1 MPSLLEFSNIAN
13 VAKNSIPKNPD
24 VIAYMR
30 VDVSL
35 LAFVMDHINLVE
47 EQLHQANETID
58 TLRGLRSAEQSAY
71 DELMEQKNK
80 LQEQLAGALQQIEEL
95 TPVAKSATNPD
106 IVI

>member
-1 MPSLLEFSNIAN
+1 MASLLEFSNIAN
-13 VAKNSIPKNPD
+13 VAKNSIPANTD

-47 EQLHQANETID
+47 EQLSQANETID
-58 TLRGLRSAEQSAY
+58 NLRELRKAEQSAY

-80 LQEQLAGALQQIEEL
+80 LQEQLADALQQIEDMKPAP
-95 TPVAKSATNPD
+95 TV
-106 IVI
+106 

>member
-1 MPSLLEFSNIAN
+1 MASLLEFSNIAN

-24 VIAYMR
+24 VVAYMR

-47 EQLHQANETID
+47 EQLSQANETID
-58 TLRGLRSAEQSAY
+58 TLRELRTAEQSAY

-80 LQEQLAGALQQIEEL
+80 LQEQLADALQQIEDMKPPAEP
-95 TPVAKSATNPD
+95 TK
-106 IVI
+106 

>member
-1 MPSLLEFSNIAN
+1 MASLLEFSNIAN
-13 VAKNSIPKNPD
+13 VAKNSIPENAD

-47 EQLHQANETID
+47 EQLSQANETID
-58 TLRGLRSAEQSAY
+58 TLRKLREAEQNAY

-80 LQEQLAGALQQIEEL
+80 LQEQLADALQQIEDMKP
-95 TPVAKSATNPD
+95 PVEPTK
-106 IVI
+106 

>member
-1 MPSLLEFSNIAN
+1 MASLLEFSNIAN
-13 VAKNSIPKNPD
+13 VAKNSIPENAD

-47 EQLHQANETID
+47 EQLSQANETID
-58 TLRGLRSAEQSAY
+58 TLRKLREAEQNAY

-80 LQEQLAGALQQIEEL
+80 LQEQLADALQQIEEL
-95 TPVAKSATNPD
+95 TPTASSATK
-106 IVI
+106 

>member
-1 MPSLLEFSNIAN
+1 MASLLEFSNIAN
-13 VAKNSIPKNPD
+13 VAKNSIPANTD

-47 EQLHQANETID
+47 EQLSQANETID
-58 TLRGLRSAEQSAY
+58 TLRELRKAEQNAY

-80 LQEQLAGALQQIEEL
+80 LQEQLADALQQIEDMK
-95 TPVAKSATNPD
+95 PSAESTK
-106 IVI
+106 

>member
-1 MPSLLEFSNIAN
+1 MASLLEFSNIAN
-13 VAKNSIPKNPD
+13 VAKNSIPENPD

-47 EQLHQANETID
+47 EQLSQANETID
-58 TLRGLRSAEQSAY
+58 TLRGLRTAEQSAY

-80 LQEQLAGALQQIEEL
+80 LQEQLADALQQIEDMKPPAEP
-95 TPVAKSATNPD
+95 TK
-106 IVI
+106 

>member
-1 MPSLLEFSNIAN
+1 MASLLEFSNVAN

-24 VIAYMR
+24 VVAYMR

-47 EQLHQANETID
+47 EQLSQANETID
-58 TLRGLRSAEQSAY
+58 TLRELRTAEQSAY

-80 LQEQLAGALQQIEEL
+80 LQEQLADALQQIKGMK
-95 TPVAKSATNPD
+95 PPAKPTE
-106 IVI
+106 

>member
-1 MPSLLEFSNIAN
+1 MPSLLEFSNVAN

-47 EQLHQANETID
+47 EQLSQANETND
-58 TLRGLRSAEQSAY
+58 TLRELRTAEQRAY

-80 LQEQLAGALQQIEEL
+80 LQEQLADALQQIEEL
-95 TPVAKSATNPD
+95 TPASK
-106 IVI
+106 

>member
-1 MPSLLEFSNIAN
+1 MASLLEFSNIAN
-13 VAKNSIPKNPD
+13 VAKNSIPENAD

-47 EQLHQANETID
+47 EQLSQANETID
-58 TLRGLRSAEQSAY
+58 TLRKLREAEQNAY

-80 LQEQLAGALQQIEEL
+80 LQEQLADALQQIEEL
-95 TPVAKSATNPD
+95 TPVAVSTK
-106 IVI
+106 

>member
-1 MPSLLEFSNIAN
+1 MASLLEFSNIAN

-24 VIAYMR
+24 VVAYMR

-47 EQLHQANETID
+47 EQLSQANETID
-58 TLRGLRSAEQSAY
+58 TLRELREAEQNAY

-80 LQEQLAGALQQIEEL
+80 LQEQLADALQQIEDMKPPAEP
-95 TPVAKSATNPD
+95 TK
-106 IVI
+106 

>member
-1 MPSLLEFSNIAN
+1 MASLLEFSNIAN
-13 VAKNSIPKNPD
+13 VAKNSIPANTD

-47 EQLHQANETID
+47 EQLSQANETID
-58 TLRGLRSAEQSAY
+58 TLRELRKAEQSAY

-80 LQEQLAGALQQIEEL
+80 LQEQLADALQQIEDMKPAP
-95 TPVAKSATNPD
+95 TKQ
-106 IVI
+106 

>member
-1 MPSLLEFSNIAN
+1 MASLLEFSNIAN

-47 EQLHQANETID
+47 AQLSQSYETVD
-58 TLRGLRSAEQSAY
+58 TLRGLRTAEQSAY
-71 DELMEQKNK
+71 AELMEQKNK
-80 LQEQLAGALQQIEEL
+80 LQEQLADALQQIEDMKPPAEP
-95 TPVAKSATNPD
+95 TE
-106 IVI
+106 

>member
-1 MPSLLEFSNIAN
+1 MASLLEFSNIAN
-13 VAKNSIPKNPD
+13 VAKNSIPETPD

-47 EQLHQANETID
+47 EQLSQANETID

-80 LQEQLAGALQQIEEL
+80 LQEQLADALQQIEDMKPPEEP
-95 TPVAKSATNPD
+95 TE
-106 IVI
+106 

>member
-1 MPSLLEFSNIAN
+1 MASLLEFSNIAN
-13 VAKNSIPKNPD
+13 VAKNSIPANTD

-47 EQLHQANETID
+47 EQLSQANETID
-58 TLRGLRSAEQSAY
+58 TLRKLREAEQNAY

-80 LQEQLAGALQQIEEL
+80 LQEQLADALQQIEDMKPAP
-95 TPVAKSATNPD
+95 TKQ
-106 IVI
+106 

>member
-1 MPSLLEFSNIAN
+1 MASLLEFSNIAN
-13 VAKNSIPKNPD
+13 IAKNSIPKNPD

-47 EQLHQANETID
+47 EQLSQANETID
-58 TLRGLRSAEQSAY
+58 TLRELRTAEQSAY

-80 LQEQLAGALQQIEEL
+80 LQEQLADALQQIEDMKPPAEP
-95 TPVAKSATNPD
+95 TE
-106 IVI
+106 

>member
-1 MPSLLEFSNIAN
+1 MASLLEFSNIAN

-47 EQLHQANETID
+47 EQLSQANETID
-58 TLRGLRSAEQSAY
+58 TLRELRTAEQSAY

-80 LQEQLAGALQQIEEL
+80 LQEQLADALQQIEDMK
-95 TPVAKSATNPD
+95 PPAKPTE
-106 IVI
+106 

>member
-1 MPSLLEFSNIAN
+1 MASLLEFSNIAN
-13 VAKNSIPKNPD
+13 VAKNSIPENAD

-47 EQLHQANETID
+47 EQLSQANETID
-58 TLRGLRSAEQSAY
+58 TLRKLRGAEQNAY

-80 LQEQLAGALQQIEEL
+80 LQEQLADALQQIEEL
-95 TPVAKSATNPD
+95 TPTASSATK
-106 IVI
+106 

>member
-1 MPSLLEFSNIAN
+1 MASLLEFSNIAN
-13 VAKNSIPKNPD
+13 VAKNSIPENAD

-47 EQLHQANETID
+47 EQLSQANETID
-58 TLRGLRSAEQSAY
+58 TLRKLREAEQNAY

-80 LQEQLAGALQQIEEL
+80 LQEQLADALQQIEDMKPAP
-95 TPVAKSATNPD
+95 TK
-106 IVI
+106 

>member
-1 MPSLLEFSNIAN
+1 MASLLEFSNIAN

-24 VIAYMR
+24 VVAYMR

-47 EQLHQANETID
+47 EQLSQANETID
-58 TLRGLRSAEQSAY
+58 TLRELRAAEQSAY

-80 LQEQLAGALQQIEEL
+80 LQEQLADALQQIEDMKPPAEP
-95 TPVAKSATNPD
+95 TK
-106 IVI
+106 

>member
-1 MPSLLEFSNIAN
+1 MASLLEFSNIAN
-13 VAKNSIPKNPD
+13 VAKNSIPKNTD

-47 EQLHQANETID
+47 EQLSQANETID
-58 TLRGLRSAEQSAY
+58 TLRELRTAEQSAY

-80 LQEQLAGALQQIEEL
+80 LQEQLADALQQIEDMKPPAEP
-95 TPVAKSATNPD
+95 TE
-106 IVI
+106 

>member
-1 MPSLLEFSNIAN
+1 MASLLEFSNIAN
-13 VAKNSIPKNPD
+13 VAKNSIPANTD

-47 EQLHQANETID
+47 EQLSQANETID
-58 TLRGLRSAEQSAY
+58 TLRELRKAEQNAY

-80 LQEQLAGALQQIEEL
+80 LQEQLADALQQIEDMKPAP
-95 TPVAKSATNPD
+95 TKQ
-106 IVI
+106 

>member
-1 MPSLLEFSNIAN
+1 MASLLEFSNIAN
-13 VAKNSIPKNPD
+13 VAKNSIPENAD

-47 EQLHQANETID
+47 EQLSQANETVD
-58 TLRGLRSAEQSAY
+58 TLRELRKAEQSAY

-80 LQEQLAGALQQIEEL
+80 LQEQLADALQQIEEL
-95 TPVAKSATNPD
+95 TS
-106 IVI
+106 I